1 MKKSKKSYFK
11 KEMKM
16 HRIEE
21 NKISFVRIIPD
32 WKSALIFLAFYLF
45 PAFSI
50 AQYHQG
56 TNISGSFGKL
66 IDIPVSAHTGTP
78 LIQIPMGTIEEGPLR
93 IPFGLQYHSTGP
105 KAGELAGDPGLGF
118 QFFGGGAIFRQIK
131 HLLDED
137 NRDGRKGYYLHGG
150 DLTVVSTHR
159 TEVENNTRDGEKD
172 IFTFY
177 MPGYQGQFEFSG
189 GDGVNPSEVILVPQQ
204 DLQVEVTDIECPGS
218 SSFCYIRGFVITDPF
233 GTKYYFGKYEPNAF
247 FAVERT
253 INSNLP
259 LLDPTRDHASAW
271 FLAKIET
278 YDQKNVIEYKYLTS
292 NYKYESL
299 APSELK
305 VTHVTNGGTTQQAI
319 PVPNTLVLGGTQI
332 HYQTME
338 VFSKVLDSIKTR
350 TQVIDFDHMTRT
362 DVSVFGSDLRCAI
375 SGVKIHEGAG
385 HCKQY
390 AFTQSYFTDG
400 SGMND
405 PWRKRLKLDAVTL
418 KSCDNTQSLPAYS
431 FTYHNPNGLAPRLTK
446 GLDHYGGY
454 NGKTVN
460 NNLSTLI
467 PNTTYVSPNN
477 QTTFSYGNANRDVDT
492 TYAKR
497 GLLTKITLPTGGYHE
512 YIWEANR
519 ALDPNAQGDKTSIQ
533 DLEAGRTSPV
543 SSCTPSTHTASYS
556 TTLSSSQITN
566 GHFVYGISSHF
577 GDCAGNTTLVRL
589 EVLQN
594 NVVKILEEFNYDG
607 PFQMGPV
614 ALAGHGLSSSTST
627 TFRLTVNNEG
637 RGFADIYYYQTVP
650 DDVVVGGFRIKQ
662 TIAHDGFDSSRDII
676 KNYKY
681 RKSFTDNK
689 SSGVYI
695 GRPLYGDVVRSYG
708 TPVTYEL
715 MAEPFSLAPLT
726 SFEGYHIGYTRVE
739 IEHNGNGT
747 TVQTFKTEDF
757 NHTPGY
763 PSTGLQARV
772 LAGSHDSTAILDS
785 GDNLVSYDRSV
796 EKNDFYQN
804 LGGINIRLK
813 KITGIPTNYTYK
825 VYNNV
830 TRNYFRPD
838 TTVNY
843 LDGVEV
849 ENDYSYTNNY
859 FLGPTSVRFINS
871 NGDSYTNKTRY
882 LSTYTDDP
890 ALKNYFVDHHMVG
903 VAYENTEDRGFRT
916 INGLRT
922 LWSPF
927 NNGTG
932 LSQTD
937 TTGAI
942 PYPRYKEQYE
952 TTGGDPVPPGSW
964 RSLTEY
970 LKYDMRYGFA
980 TQSQDDGWKINY
992 SIYDDLGNM
1001 TTDSFE
1007 NYVNKYE
1014 FFPGSSLPK
1023 SSTGVD
1029 GQKVSYSYDA
1039 LIRRKTIMDE
1049 CTGTLTTFD
1058 YKFNDSNNNGYN
1070 WVSVKKD
1077 YIPVPGSAVDVI
1089 ENITYLDGLYR
1100 EVQTVGKN
1108 HSQTSDRDIIY
1119 ARDYDN
1125 QGRVNRAYEPYH
1137 STLTSGKYVS
1147 ITSSHDHTLNEYE
1160 ASPLNRIKKV
1170 TPPSW
1175 YPTEYFY
1182 GTNSANLNGNAAG
1195 ELKMVKIKD
1204 GNGNFDI
1211 TFADKRGRKILD
1223 RETNSTESI
1232 NNDTWYTHDNKDNV
1246 TIVRPPGASLVD
1258 ADLLFSNTYD
1268 ERDNILTKKIPGK
1281 GLIKYLYN
1289 ERNQLA
1295 YMQDA
1300 NLLAQNKW
1308 YAWQYDDYGRE
1319 TKSGF
1324 FTGTP
1329 AANLSF
1335 AQAQITE
1342 SLTEDIY
1349 GASGTHEVDKPVTLK
1364 SKILGTSSWLETD
1377 LDYSTCGFM
1386 TGSTG
1391 NSFVNLSA
1399 GSETHTYTHDWM
1411 GSVLSDDYTHTGPA
1425 GTKTISHDR
1434 TYDHIGRPD
1443 LYKHGLNG
1451 GALKTL
1457 SDANYDHE
1465 EQLTKLTLGGI
1476 SSAALDFSYLD
1487 NGLLSKINDSGLT
1500 NGDVFYQELV
1510 YDDDAIFVSAPDMAP
1525 PQKNG
1530 TVAGTLTQVLGH
1542 DRIGFGLEYDYLD
1555 RFTRANNIEYNSSGS
1570 IKSYGK
1576 YRMTGI
1582 TYDARGNRRAMK
1594 RELRY
1599 RDGNTFVE
1607 GMVDDLTYN
1616 YAANSNQLD
1625 SVSDDASAGLAHQGY
1640 NPDGQAYAYD
1650 ANGNVTYDP
1659 GSSTTFTYNHLDLPT
1674 SADLGDGK
1682 TINWTYDA
1690 RGGMLQKLVKKDNT
1704 VLENHR
1710 YVGQIEYGGN
1720 QIEMIYH
1727 DVGRIYNKN
1736 FDPAHIDLD
1745 GIITGTETAYG
1756 ATISSTALIESGSTV
1771 DFVAEDC
1778 IELNENFTV
1787 DGGTTFTATF
1797 GSGPTG
1803 EDWRYDYFVQ
1813 DHLGNTRV
1821 VFSDL
1826 DNSNGISASEIL
1838 AEYNYQ
1844 PGGFR
1849 IDGDWGENT
1858 YLNNEKY
1865 QYNGIEYVEDHGL
1878 DLSMATYR
1886 MLDSKIGRWL
1896 GVDPRAELMM
1906 GYTPYNSMANNPMS
1920 FNDPDGDVL
1929 PAILVGALIGAGVS
1943 GATIIAANAI
1953 NGNNL
1958 FQGFGRAVAFGAV
1971 GGAIGAGIG
1980 AAFAGTA
1987 FGQSTGFGILN
1998 NIASN
2003 AATSAA
2009 FGQDFT
2015 MGSLIG
2021 SAAGGVVAGQ
2031 LPACSGVQGGSLVNG
2046 LAEVGHRAITGGIA
2060 GGVGGGIAAAID
2072 GGNIGSGIL
2081 NGARYGAIGGG
2092 VQAGLNILTMGT
2104 AYVPSREYGDFGSFK
2119 PVYRRGTFLTRAFA
2133 PGSGI
2138 AIGRNLVTNEVSEG
2152 MSAYLGYDKNRYGE
2166 YLRAHETGHFAQQ
2179 RRMGFG
2185 RFYGRTLSEYVRYG
2199 LGNVYNTQ
2207 GTLEYQADLY
2217 ALKLLGYKY

>member
-11 KEMKM
+11 KQMKM
-16 HRIEE
+16 YGTGK
-21 NKISFVRIIPD
+21 NKISFVWIIPD

-45 PAFSI
+45 PAFSQ

-66 IDIPVSAHTGTP
+66 IDVPVSAHTGTP
-78 LIQIPMGTIEEGPLR
+78 LITVPMGTIEEGPLR
-93 IPFGLQYHSTGP
+93 VPFGLQYHSTGP

-118 QFFGGGAIFRQIK
+118 QFFGGGAIYRQYR

-137 NRDGRKGYYLHGG
+137 DRDGRKGYYNYGG
-150 DLTVVSTHR
+150 DLTVGTTHR
-159 TEVENNTRDGEKD
+159 TDIENGDRDGEAD
-172 IFTFY
+172 LFSFY
-177 MPGYQGQFEFSG
+177 MPGYQGMFYFSG
-189 GDGVNPSEVILVPQQ
+189 GDGVNPSEVILMPKQ
-204 DLQVEVTDIECPGS
+204 DLKVEVTSASCPGNPLL
-218 SSFCYIRGFVITDPF
+218 CVIDGFRITTPDGTRYHF
-233 GTKYYFGKYEPNAF
+233 GYLPSEPGSYVDLVN
-247 FAVERT
+247 
-253 INSNLP
+253 NLNLP
-259 LLDPTRDHASAW
+259 VGGPLSTIMTTWHLT
-271 FLAKIET
+271 KIET
-278 YDQKNVIEYKYLTS
+278 YDLKNYIEYKYIV
-292 NYKYESL
+292 NHYKYE
-299 APSELK
+299 AMVPSELK
-305 VTHVTNGGTTQQAI
+305 VVHVTNGSTTQTA
-319 PVPNTLVLGGTQI
+319 VHNTNVSILSGTEI
-332 HYQTME
+332 RYQTLQ
-338 VFSKVLDSIKTR
+338 VSSLILDSIITR
-350 TQVIDFDHMTRT
+350 RQKIDFEHADRT
-362 DVSVFGSDLRCAI
+362 DVSVVSGNQKLRI

-431 FTYHNPNGLAPRLTK
+431 FTYLNPNGLPPRLTK

-454 NGKTVN
+454 NGKTAN

-533 DLEAGRTSPV
+533 DLEAGRTSPA

-566 GHFVYGISSHF
+566 GRFVYGISSHF

-650 DDVVVGGFRIKQ
+650 DDVVIGGFRIKQ
-662 TIAHDGFDSSRDII
+662 TIAHDGFDTSRDII

-838 TTVNY
+838 TAINY

-849 ENDYSYTNNY
+849 KSDYVYGNNY
-859 FLGPTSVRFINS
+859 FLGPTQIRFN
-871 NGDSYTNKTRY
+871 DSKGFAYFTSLFY
-882 LSTYTDDP
+882 LSTYAEDDE
-890 ALKNYFVDHHMVG
+890 LKDYFIDHHMVG
-903 VAYENTEDRGFRT
+903 IPYQELKKPGFY
-916 INGLRT
+916 NLKGNRT
-922 LWSPF
+922 LWSAYS
-927 NNGTG
+927 NSTG
-932 LSQTD
+932 LAQSD
-937 TTGAI
+937 TSNAI
-942 PYPRYKEQYE
+942 PYAQHEQ
-952 TTGGDPVPPGSW
+952 TLDVDISTNPPTGSW
-964 RSLTEY
+964 RSLTEH
-970 LKYDMRYGFA
+970 LQYDMRYGFA

-992 SIYDDLGNM
+992 SIYDNLGNM

-1014 FFPGSSLPK
+1014 FFPGSKLPK

-1029 GQKVSYSYDA
+1029 GQKMSYSYDA

-1049 CTGTLTTFD
+1049 CTGTLTTFN
-1058 YKFNDSNNNGYN
+1058 YKFNDSNNSGYN
-1070 WVSVKKD
+1070 WVSEKKD
-1077 YIPVPGSAVDVI
+1077 YVAVPGSAVDVI

-1108 HSQTSDRDIIY
+1108 HSQTSNRDIIY

-1125 QGRVNRAYEPYH
+1125 QGRVNREYEPYH

-1160 ASPLNRIKKV
+1160 ASPLNRIKKT

-1182 GTNSANLNGNAAG
+1182 ETNSGGEVAG
-1195 ELKMVKIKD
+1195 YLAGRLRKTKIKD
-1204 GNGNFDI
+1204 GNGHYSISF
-1211 TFADKRGRKILD
+1211 TDKRGRTIYQGRADQNEGSVVATSFSFDGRD
-1223 RETNSTESI
+1223 RPIT
-1232 NNDTWYTHDNKDNV
+1232 V
-1246 TIVRPPGASLVD
+1246 TPPGGTSHAGLKYSY
-1258 ADLLFSNTYD
+1258 TYD
-1268 ERDNILTKKIPGK
+1268 VRDNILTKKIPGK

-1300 NLLAQNKW
+1300 NLMAQNKW

-1324 FTGTP
+1324 FTGSP

-1364 SKILGTSSWLETD
+1364 SKILGTSNWLETD

-1386 TGSTG
+1386 TGSSG

-1425 GTKTISHDR
+1425 GTKTISHER

-1443 LYKHGLNG
+1443 LYKHRLNG
-1451 GALKTL
+1451 GTLKTL
-1457 SDANYDHE
+1457 SNANYDHE

-1582 TYDARGNRRAMK
+1582 TYDARGNRQGMK

-1607 GMVDDLTYN
+1607 GIVDDLTYN

-1625 SVSDDASAGLAHQGY
+1625 SVSDDAATGLAHHGY

-1659 GSSTTFTYNHLDLPT
+1659 GSSTAFTYNHLDLPT
-1674 SADLGDGK
+1674 SADLGAGK

-1797 GSGPTG
+1797 GSGPVG

-1896 GVDPRAELMM
+1896 GVDPRAEMLPGM
-1906 GYTPYNSMANNPMS
+1906 TPFNSLANSPLTYS
-1920 FNDPDGDVL
+1920 DPDGDL
-1929 PAILVGALIGAGVS
+1929 PILAGIALALGSSFAINAGINALSKAGVAVGGGGQGIGLYRQGGGGFGMSPPGSFGHDYFYNPDGSLAWVDYNDPENHTYTNLSIAAGALTVS
-1943 GATIIAANAI
+1943 GSRPGFWDIAGQNRFRHWQQTGTGSGLSANRLFPQYSAYAEGLSNITWDLMSPVMLGLAGGGFASNVGGLYRGSLSFGRFLRGGKTFAQYRRSYWAIRTKPTYQPIRMSNGEVFKVHMELHHRFIPQRAKWAPNWLKHNRINLQPLNTIQHGIKDSYRFRFFPKEIKNAI
-1953 NGNNL
+1953 NNGKT
-1958 FQGFGRAVAFGAV
+1958 FG
-1971 GGAIGAGIG
+1971 
-1980 AAFAGTA
+1980 
-1987 FGQSTGFGILN
+1987 
-1998 NIASN
+1998 
-2003 AATSAA
+2003 
-2009 FGQDFT
+2009 
-2015 MGSLIG
+2015 
-2021 SAAGGVVAGQ
+2021 
-2031 LPACSGVQGGSLVNG
+2031 
-2046 LAEVGHRAITGGIA
+2046 
-2060 GGVGGGIAAAID
+2060 
-2072 GGNIGSGIL
+2072 
-2081 NGARYGAIGGG
+2081 Y
-2092 VQAGLNILTMGT
+2092 
-2104 AYVPSREYGDFGSFK
+2104 
-2119 PVYRRGTFLTRAFA
+2119 
-2133 PGSGI
+2133 
-2138 AIGRNLVTNEVSEG
+2138 
-2152 MSAYLGYDKNRYGE
+2152 
-2166 YLRAHETGHFAQQ
+2166 
-2179 RRMGFG
+2179 
-2185 RFYGRTLSEYVRYG
+2185 
-2199 LGNVYNTQ
+2199 
-2207 GTLEYQADLY
+2207 
-2217 ALKLLGYKY
+2217 

>member
-1 MKKSKKSYFK
+1 MKKLKKSYFK
-11 KEMKM
+11 KQMKM
-16 HRIEE
+16 HRIEK

-32 WKSALIFLAFYLF
+32 WKSAFIFLTFYLF
-45 PAFSI
+45 PAFSL

-93 IPFGLQYHSTGP
+93 VPFGLQYHSTGP

-118 QFFGGGAIFRQIK
+118 QFFGGGAIFRQRK

-150 DLTVVSTHR
+150 DLTVVTTHR

-259 LLDPTRDHASAW
+259 LLDPTRDYASAW
-271 FLAKIET
+271 FIAKIET

-338 VFSKVLDSIKTR
+338 VFSKVLDSIKTL
-350 TQVIDFDHMTRT
+350 TQIIEFDHMTRT
-362 DVSVFGSDLRCAI
+362 DVSVFGSDLRRAI
-375 SGVKIHEGAG
+375 SGVKIHEGVG

-418 KSCDNTQSLPAYS
+418 KSCDNTQSIPSYS
-431 FTYHNPNGLAPRLTK
+431 FTYLNPNGLPPRLTK

-454 NGKTVN
+454 NGKTAN

-519 ALDPNAQGDKTSIQ
+519 ALDPNAQGDKTSIKY
-533 DLEAGRTSPV
+533 LEAGRTSPA

-650 DDVVVGGFRIKQ
+650 DDVVAGGFRIKQ
-662 TIAHDGFDSSRDII
+662 TTAHDGFDTSRDII

-849 ENDYSYTNNY
+849 KSDYVYGNNY
-859 FLGPTSVRFINS
+859 FLGPTQIRFN
-871 NGDSYTNKTRY
+871 DSKGFVVSSKIAY
-882 LSTYTDDP
+882 LSSYAHD
-890 ALKNYFVDHHMVG
+890 AELKDYFIDHHMIG
-903 VAYENTEDRGFRT
+903 VPYEQKKNVSTYDLDGT
-916 INGLRT
+916 RT
-922 LWSPF
+922 LWSAF
-927 NNGTG
+927 NNTSG
-932 LSQTD
+932 SPQSD
-937 TTGAI
+937 TSNAF
-942 PYPRYKEQYE
+942 PYPRYSQALE
-952 TTGGDPVPPGSW
+952 TDYSGTPFIVDW

-970 LKYDMRYGFA
+970 LQYDMRYGFA
-980 TQSQDDGWKINY
+980 TQSRDDGWKINY

-1049 CTGTLTTFD
+1049 CTGTLTTFN

-1070 WVSVKKD
+1070 WVSEKKD
-1077 YIPVPGSAVDVI
+1077 YVPVPGSAVDEI

-1108 HSQTSDRDIIY
+1108 HSQTSNRDVIY

-1125 QGRVNRAYEPYH
+1125 QGRVNRAYEPFH
-1137 STLTSGKYVS
+1137 STLTTGKYVS

-1182 GTNSANLNGNAAG
+1182 ETNGGGEVAG
-1195 ELKMVKIKD
+1195 YLAGRLRKTKIKD
-1204 GNGNFDI
+1204 GNGHYSISF
-1211 TFADKRGRKILD
+1211 TDKRGRTIYQGRADQNEGSVVATSFSFDGRD
-1223 RETNSTESI
+1223 RPIT
-1232 NNDTWYTHDNKDNV
+1232 V
-1246 TIVRPPGASLVD
+1246 TPPGGASHAELKY
-1258 ADLLFSNTYD
+1258 SYTYD
-1268 ERDNILTKKIPGK
+1268 VRDNILTKKIPGK

-1289 ERNQLA
+1289 DRNQLA

-1329 AANLSF
+1329 AVNLSF
-1335 AQAQITE
+1335 GQAQITE
-1342 SLTEDIY
+1342 ALTEDIY

-1364 SKILGTSSWLETD
+1364 SKILGTSSWLQTD

-1386 TGSTG
+1386 TGSSG

-1411 GSVLSDDYTHTGPA
+1411 GSVLSDDYTHIGPA
-1425 GTKTISHDR
+1425 GTKTISHER

-1457 SDANYDHE
+1457 SDVNYDHE

-1487 NGLLSKINDSGLT
+1487 NGLLSKINDAGLA

-1582 TYDARGNRRAMK
+1582 TYDARGNRQSMK

-1625 SVSDDASAGLAHQGY
+1625 SVSDDASAGLAHHGY

-1813 DHLGNTRV
+1813 DHLGNARV

-1865 QYNGIEYVEDHGL
+1865 QYNSIEYVEDHGL

-1896 GVDPRAELMM
+1896 GVDPRAELLY
-1906 GYTPYNSMANNPMS
+1906 GHTPYNSMNNNPIS
-1920 FNDPDGDVL
+1920 YSDPEGDL
-1929 PAILVGALIGAGVS
+1929 PILVPIIAAVVGGGINVAANWKNINSFGDGLAAFGIGAGAAVAGVFAAPAAAVGATA
-1943 GATIIAANAI
+1943 GATIGSFAAA
-1953 NGNNL
+1953 
-1958 FQGFGRAVAFGAV
+1958 GAV
-1971 GGAIGAGIG
+1971 GGAVGGLVEGTGNALYFGDANLGDALGQGLVHGVIGGIGGAALGAATGAIAHRPARAAISSRLGQGGGELIDGHNVVGTSTVRSSNFDDGVAFGVSREITVSAPKAGTFSISNWAGYPAGISRPTGPFRLLQGKEYG
-1980 AAFAGTA
+1980 AARRLADRTNR
-1987 FGQSTGFGILN
+1987 TLRDHFGIKGN
-1998 NIASN
+1998 PNWEIHEIHPVK
-2003 AATSAA
+2003 
-2009 FGQDFT
+2009 F
-2015 MGSLIG
+2015 
-2021 SAAGGVVAGQ
+2021 
-2031 LPACSGVQGGSLVNG
+2031 GGSPTSLANKMVLPRGFHRGRLTPWWNG
-2046 LAEVGHRAITGGIA
+2046 LQRA
-2060 GGVGGGIAAAID
+2060 
-2072 GGNIGSGIL
+2072 L
-2081 NGARYGAIGGG
+2081 
-2092 VQAGLNILTMGT
+2092 
-2104 AYVPSREYGDFGSFK
+2104 E
-2119 PVYRRGTFLTRAFA
+2119 
-2133 PGSGI
+2133 
-2138 AIGRNLVTNEVSEG
+2138 
-2152 MSAYLGYDKNRYGE
+2152 
-2166 YLRAHETGHFAQQ
+2166 
-2179 RRMGFG
+2179 
-2185 RFYGRTLSEYVRYG
+2185 RTP
-2199 LGNVYNTQ
+2199 
-2207 GTLEYQADLY
+2207 
-2217 ALKLLGYKY
+2217 